1 MAESVEVATILLT
14 DLVGSTRLATS
25 VGPVRADALREEHF
39 GLLRQAIASGGGRE
53 VKNTGDGL
61 MVAFAS
67 PSGAVRCAVA
77 MQQLFERRYGQA
89 EQGLHVRVG
98 LGAGESTV
106 KDGDYF
112 GMPSIEAARLCAQAP
127 ADGIL
132 ISAAVKMLAG
142 RCDGIDFESTG
153 MLELKGF
160 PEPVEAFAVSW
171 APLEQEASGAGPWP
185 LPALLRSVPPV
196 SYVGRIEERA
206 LLEEAMVL
214 ARDRARQVVL
224 LCGEPGIGK
233 TRLASYA
240 AHRAHAEGIAVCWGG
255 CSEELAVPYEPWIAV
270 CSQLIEHAPEELLA
284 AHVKRYGGELGRLAR
299 NLPGRVQGLP
309 EPQSSDPETERYL
322 LFSAVAGLL
331 GEVAE
336 SVPVCV
342 VLDDLHWGDGQS
354 VALLKHVVRT
364 VEHGALEVIATY
376 RDSDLGKDHPLT
388 GVLADLRRVAGV
400 QRVALHGLGA
410 DEVAQIMTAAA
421 GHALDQDGIELA
433 GEIAQETDGNP
444 FFVAEILRGL
454 SESGALV
461 FDETAGRWRVERSA
475 GFALPESVR
484 EVIERRVERLGEETL
499 EVLRLAAVIGRVF
512 DIELLA
518 ASSELKEDR
527 LLDYLEAAVAASV
540 LAESSDRVGQF
551 RFPHALINQT
561 LYEGVGATRRA
572 RMHQRVA
579 QALEQLYGGDPGD
592 RLSELALHWR
602 LAAVSV
608 DRAKAADYALRA
620 GQRALDSLA
629 PTEAVKLFSDAVEL
643 MGDVD
648 SAERCEVLI
657 GLGTAQRQ
665 TGDPAHRETL
675 LEASRIASALR
686 DGDLAAR
693 AAWANHR
700 GTSGSGTYGDLDQA
714 RIAAIERALE
724 LDDPPDSVRRAR
736 LLALQAQELSWDP
749 DFASRRA
756 LAEEAITLARDAAD
770 KRALADVLL
779 TAHRGIW
786 NAETLELRSALCEEL
801 AGLAAELR
809 DPAVDVGV
817 QEHLTQLYAERGELA
832 QARAAAERWRK
843 FADELGQPTPR
854 WVSTYMLAGLE
865 LLHGRLADGERLA
878 VQASQVG
885 QESVPTDAAQVY
897 GGQLGFIRRY
907 QGRANEL
914 IERQEQAVR
923 AHPGIVAWRAGLGAS
938 LCWLD
943 RHAEASS
950 ILDGAACDGFE
961 HVAPVLTML
970 GTLALY
976 ADAAA
981 QTRHAGAAGA
991 LYERM
996 EPFSEQVV
1004 WMTVQGYGHVRLW
1017 LGLLADLHGEHGRA
1031 DEHLEF
1037 ACEFH
1042 EANDMPLW
1050 TARGHLGWAEALV
1063 ARGDGA
1069 DAREHA
1075 TRALELSREHG
1086 YGAFEKRAAALVAP
1100 KSAAEAD
1107 GR

>member
-1 MAESVEVATILLT
+1 MSESVELATILLT

-25 VGPVRADALREEHF
+25 VGPVRADQLREEHF
-39 GLLRQAIASGGGRE
+39 GLLRQAITSNGGQE
-53 VKNTGDGL
+53 VKNLGDGL
-61 MVAFAS
+61 MVAFGSA
-67 PSGAVRCAVA
+67 SGAVSCAVA
-77 MQQLFERRYGQA
+77 MQQLFDRRYGQA
-89 EQGLHVRVG
+89 EQRLHVRIGV
-98 LGAGESTV
+98 GAGESTV

-112 GMPSIEAARLCAQAP
+112 GMPTVEAARLCAQAP
-127 ADGIL
+127 SDGIL
-132 ISAAVKMLAG
+132 ISALAKALAG
-142 RCDGIDFESTG
+142 RCEGVELESAG
-153 MLELKGF
+153 MFELKGF
-160 PEPVEAFAVSW
+160 PEPMEAFSVSW
-171 APLEQEASGAGPWP
+171 APLEEEASGAGQWP
-185 LPALLRSVPPV
+185 LPALLRYVPPV

-214 ARDRARQVVL
+214 ARDGARQVVL

-233 TRLASYA
+233 TRLASYV

-270 CSQLIEHAPEELLA
+270 CSQLVEHAPAQLLRE
-284 AHVKRYGGELGRLAR
+284 HVERHRGELARLAR
-299 NLPGRVQGLP
+299 ELPARVQGLP

-331 GEVAE
+331 GEVAG

-354 VALLKHVVRT
+354 VALLKHLVRT

-376 RDSDLGKDHPLT
+376 RDSDLGKEHPLT
-388 GVLADLRRVAGV
+388 GVLADLRRVGGV

-410 DEVAQIMTAAA
+410 DEVAQMMTAAA
-421 GHALDQDGIELA
+421 GHELDQSGLELA
-433 GEIAQETDGNP
+433 GEIARETDGNP
-444 FFVAEILRGL
+444 FFVGEILRGL

-461 FDETAGRWRVERSA
+461 FDEIAGRWHVERSA
-475 GFALPESVR
+475 GLALPESVR
-484 EVIERRVERLGEETL
+484 EVIERRVERLGDETL
-499 EVLRLAAVIGRVF
+499 EVLRLGAVIGLVF

-518 ASSELKEDR
+518 ASSELQEDR
-527 LLDYLEAAVAASV
+527 LLDHLEAAVAASL
-540 LAESSDRVGQF
+540 LAESSDRVGRF
-551 RFPHALINQT
+551 RFAHGLINQT
-561 LYEGVGATRRA
+561 LYGGLGATRRA

-579 QALEQLYGGDPGD
+579 QALEQLYGEDPGD

-629 PTEAVKLFSDAVEL
+629 PTEAVKLFTDAVEL

-648 SAERCEVLI
+648 SDERCEVLI

-675 LEASRIASALR
+675 LEASRIASTLR
-686 DGDLAAR
+686 NGDLAAR

-700 GTSGSGTYGDLDQA
+700 GTSGSGTYGEVDQA

-724 LDDPPDSVRRAR
+724 LDDPPDPGRRAR
-736 LLALQAQELSWDP
+736 LLALQSQELSWDP

-756 LAEEAITLARDAAD
+756 LADEAIALARGVAD

-817 QEHLTQLYAERGELA
+817 QEHLTQLHAERGELA
-832 QARAAAERWRK
+832 HAHTAVERWRG

-865 LLHGRLADGERLA
+865 LLHGRLAVGERLA
-878 VQASQVG
+878 AQASQIG

-907 QGRANEL
+907 QGRASEL
-914 IERQEQAVR
+914 IEGQEQAVR
-923 AHPGIVAWRAGLGAS
+923 AHPGIVAWRAGLAVS

-943 RHAEASS
+943 RHSEASA
-950 ILDGAACDGFE
+950 ILDDAAGDRFD

-981 QTRHAGAAGA
+981 QTRHTRAAEA

-996 EPFSEQVV
+996 EPFSAQLV

-1017 LGLLADLHGEHGRA
+1017 LGLLADVLGAHEQT
-1031 DEHLEF
+1031 DQHLRF
-1037 ACEFH
+1037 ALEFH
-1042 EANDMPLW
+1042 ETNDVPLW
-1050 TARGHLGWAEALV
+1050 AARGHLGWADALAV
-1063 ARGDGA
+1063 RGDAAG
-1069 DAREHA
+1069 AREHA

-1086 YGAFEKRAAALVAP
+1086 YGAFEPRAAALVETV
-1100 KSAAEAD
+1100 AEV
-1107 GR
+1107 